1 MTEEIDVSS
10 LKTWIGNSET
20 VSDYLTSSLVGRFHA
35 TLDPLLWLGG
45 DGAPLGIQWCTNVS
59 AAHTGKLSEDG
70 HALKGDFLP
79 PVPLPAR
86 MWAGGEIIHYQELS
100 TDMSVIRISK
110 VSDVVAKNGKSGP
123 LFFVTIDQEFFSQD
137 RLCISERQDFVFRD
151 FPKTGKPIT
160 SKPASLTDTVRGTLK
175 GKLTPDPILLFRYSA
190 LTFNSHRIHYDQG
203 YACNT
208 EGYPGIVVHGPL
220 QATWLLNLA
229 AKIVGKPPRRF
240 SFRGLAPVT
249 AGSSISLFHAGDKN
263 SGKVWCEAENGVT
276 SFVAQYHDS

>member
-1 MTEEIDVSS
+1 
-10 LKTWIGNSET
+10 
-20 VSDYLTSSLVGRFHA
+20 
-35 TLDPLLWLGG
+35 
-45 DGAPLGIQWCTNVS
+45 
-59 AAHTGKLSEDG
+59 
-70 HALKGDFLP
+70 
-79 PVPLPAR
+79 
-86 MWAGGEIIHYQELS
+86 
-100 TDMSVIRISK
+100 MSVIRISK

-151 FPKTGKPIT
+151 FLKTGKPIT
-160 SKPASLTDTVRGTLK
+160 SKPASLTDTVRGTLM

-263 SGKVWCEAENGVT
+263 SGKVWCEAENGVR
-276 SFVAQYHDS
+276 SFVAQYSDN